1 MRLPGVLLAI
11 VACTV
16 MLPSPALS
24 QESGQALV
32 EVIMLSF
39 EEQEPGT
46 AVYPVR
52 MLISDTDMR
61 FDDGRDDGDFV
72 LMSRK
77 SRSLFS
83 VNHEEQTILV
93 VEYRAAGIELPPP
106 PELTVTEQ
114 VDDAAPRIM
123 GRKTV
128 SRDYHADGE
137 LCLQVV
143 AVPGLLEAAVD
154 AMSEYA
160 GVLAARQ
167 KNTLESVPDFM
178 RTPCFFARYI
188 HAPAQYLENGL
199 PIQERDAT
207 GYRRSLV
214 DFDESRQVARALFSL
229 PTGYERFSLD

>member
-1 MRLPGVLLAI
+1 MLPKVVLAM
-11 VACTV
+11 VVCTV
-16 MLPSPALS
+16 MLPSLVRS
-24 QESGQALV
+24 EESGQALV
-32 EVIMLSF
+32 EVIMLRF
-39 EEQEPGT
+39 DEQESGT
-46 AVYPVR
+46 DMYPVR

-72 LMSRK
+72 LMNRK

-93 VEYRAAGIELPPP
+93 VEYRAAGIELPQP

-114 VDDAAPRIM
+114 MDDAAPRIM

-128 SRDYHADGE
+128 SRDYLADGE

-154 AMSEYA
+154 AMREYA
-160 GVLAARQ
+160 GVLAERQ

-207 GYRRSLV
+207 GYRRTLV
-214 DFDESRQVARALFSL
+214 DFDESRRVSRTVFSL
-229 PTGYERFSLD
+229 PTGYDRFSLD